1 MRIVDGW
8 ALCASALEYLP
19 LGRPFGGHRRSMQ
32 REGPARRHA
41 CTSDIKLY
49 CRLQVGPC
57 GLRRKGRGTLGL
69 PPQGVEKQ
77 GYPPDHLVEDGPREP
92 LAPVPGVIRTSH
104 T

>member
-1 MRIVDGW
+1 
-8 ALCASALEYLP
+8 
-19 LGRPFGGHRRSMQ
+19 MQ
-32 REGPARRHA
+32 GPALDR
-41 CTSDIKLY
+41 TSDIKL
-49 CRLQVGPC
+49 CQVGPC

-69 PPQGVEKQ
+69 PCGVEKQ